1 MLEGF
6 DSMIAWL
13 GQHPEWLGWAIFWM
27 ACCECLAL
35 VGILLPGTIALFGL
49 GVLAGGGVLSLGET
63 LLLALC
69 GGLLGDALSYAIG
82 RRFHQRIRRLPL
94 LRSHPEWLN
103 SAEQYMQRYG
113 VGSLLIGRFIGPLRP
128 MLPLMAGMLDMPL
141 GRFIAISL
149 LAASGWSVAYLLPG
163 WATGAA
169 LHLPLPAGFWAQAG
183 IVTGGLGVWLLLSI
197 HSALRQQPRA
207 AIVASGL
214 GAAMLTSLLLGWR
227 HLNEFDHGLLALLQS
242 ERNAALDGLVVLITR
257 LGDLSTQLALAGLLL
272 TLLLLSR
279 QWRAAL
285 FAGSA
290 LLLTALSNSA
300 LKHLLERQRPEVL
313 LNPLHSYSLPSGHS
327 SAAFAFFLV
336 LALLAGRGQPP
347 RWRLTWLLLA
357 SLPASAIALSRVYL
371 GVHWPTDILAG
382 ALLASVWC
390 ALCMAACERQQSLP
404 ALTAK
409 AWWLIVPASTALL
422 AAIVTSALPDALLRY
437 RY

>member
-6 DSMIAWL
+6 DSLIAWL
-13 GQHPEWLGWAIFWM
+13 AQHPEWLGWAIFLV
-27 ACCECLAL
+27 ACTECLAL
-35 VGILLPGTIALFGL
+35 AGILVPGTVVLFGL

-63 LLLALC
+63 LLLALT

-94 LRSHPEWLN
+94 LRSHPEWLDG
-103 SAEQYMQRYG
+103 AEQYMQRYG
-113 VGSLLIGRFIGPLRP
+113 VGSLLVGRFIGPLRP

-141 GRFIAISL
+141 GRFIAVSV
-149 LAASGWSVAYLLPG
+149 LAACGWSVAYLLPG

-169 LHLPLPAGFWAQAG
+169 LRLPLPEGFWGQAG
-183 IVTGGLGVWLLLSI
+183 VVAGGLGAWLLLSI
-197 HSALRQQPRA
+197 HSGLRQQPRA
-207 AIVASGL
+207 AALACGL
-214 GAAMLTSLLLGWR
+214 GAVLLVGLLLGWK

-242 ERNAALDGLVVLITR
+242 ERSPALDSLMVLATR
-257 LGDLSTQLALAGLLL
+257 LGDFASQAAVAGLLVA
-272 TLLLLSR
+272 LLLLSR

-290 LLLTALSNSA
+290 LLFTALSNGA
-300 LKHLLERQRPEVL
+300 LKHLLARTRPEVL
-313 LNPLHSYSLPSGHS
+313 LDPLHSYSLPSGHS
-327 SAAFAFFLV
+327 SAAFAFCLV

-357 SLPASAIALSRVYL
+357 SLPASSIALSRVYL

-382 ALLASVWC
+382 ALLASCWC
-390 ALCMAACERQQSLP
+390 ALCMAVCERQRPLP
-404 ALTAK
+404 ALAAK
-409 AWWLIVPASTALL
+409 AWWLIIPACAALL
-422 AAIVTSALPDALLRY
+422 VAIATSALPEALLRY